1 MIVPSKAREP
11 QDLTAREA
19 GREKS
24 KMRITPF
31 DIPTITESLHNDV
44 ASGTMTIE
52 QAAKELCAAGWTNY
66 IDVETTKRLININ

>member
-11 QDLTAREA
+11 QALTAREA
-19 GREKS
+19 GREKA

-44 ASGTMTIE
+44 ASGVMTVE

-66 IDVETTKRLININ
+66 IDVETTKRLLNIN